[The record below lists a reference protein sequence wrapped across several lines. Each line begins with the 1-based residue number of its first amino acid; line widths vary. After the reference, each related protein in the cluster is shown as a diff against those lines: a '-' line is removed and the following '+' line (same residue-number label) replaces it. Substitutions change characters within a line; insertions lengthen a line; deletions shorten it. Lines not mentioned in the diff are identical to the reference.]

1 MSDNGPKALIVRPTT
16 GLQQHGFG
24 VEKVLSRIVSDALT
38 IVRGREVADSSARIR
53 IGKDEF
59 REQDYQQ
66 ILIWADATERTPEE
80 LVSLLAEVSSSF
92 LVENGSIKR
101 VAFPKFILKAEKEN
115 QPTKLDLSNVPALIA
130 LGCVENRLTE
140 LGLS

>member
-38 IVRGREVADSSARIR
+38 IVRGREVADTSARIR

-66 ILIWADATERTPEE
+66 ILIWADATERSPEE
-80 LVSLLAEVSSSF
+80 LVSLLAEVKSTFVDGGSF
-92 LVENGSIKR
+92 LVENGSIKQ
-101 VAFPKFILKAEKEN
+101 VAFPKFILKAAGAN
-115 QPTKLDLSNVPALIA
+115 
-130 LGCVENRLTE
+130 CLTH
-140 LGLS
+140 